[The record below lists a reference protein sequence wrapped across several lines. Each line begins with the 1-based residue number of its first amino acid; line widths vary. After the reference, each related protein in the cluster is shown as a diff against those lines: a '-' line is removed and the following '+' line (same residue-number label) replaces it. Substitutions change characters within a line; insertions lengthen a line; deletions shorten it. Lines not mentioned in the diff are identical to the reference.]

1 MKTKAGVR
9 LTNVCGVNVLIAEG
23 KENIDF
29 SNIISMNDT
38 AKFLWEK
45 ANAEGKDFTEEGLAK
60 LLVDNYEIEENV
72 PLPYE
77 QALADVKETVKAWK
91 GAGIVTD

>member
-1 MKTKAGVR
+1 MKTKPGFR

-72 PLPYE
+72 LLPYE

>member
-1 MKTKAGVR
+1 MKTKPGFR

-77 QALADVKETVKAWK
+77 QALSRRL
-91 GAGIVTD
+91 

>member
-1 MKTKAGVR
+1 MKTKPGFR

-77 QALADVKETVKAWK
+77 QALADVEETVKAWK
-91 GAGIVTD
+91 EAGIVTD

>member
-1 MKTKAGVR
+1 MKTKPGFR
-9 LTNVCGVNVLIAEG
+9 LTNVCGV
-23 KENIDF
+23 NIDF

-45 ANAEGKDFTEEGLAK
+45 ANAEGKDFTEEELAK
-60 LLVDNYEIEENV
+60 LLVDNYEMEENV

-91 GAGIVTD
+91 EAGIVTD

>member
-1 MKTKAGVR
+1 MKTKPGFR

-77 QALADVKETVKAWK
+77 QVLADVKETVKAWK
-91 GAGIVTD
+91 EAGIVTD